1 MVAGEAVGAV
11 AVGGAVAIGAG
22 VRAAVGAAVGGA
34 VGCTAESSLSHVPV
48 SGWRRLQRH
57 NVRFDP

>member
-11 AVGGAVAIGAG
+11 AVGGAIAVG
-22 VRAAVGAAVGGA
+22 AAVGAAVVGA

-57 NVRFDP
+57 DVRFGF